1 MATWPSNPS
10 LPSLALAKHG
20 YAILVSELVEIL
32 MALLWLS
39 IGNASSV
46 LSSLIEKTVISG
58 PHVHF
63 MIDVKARWMAM
74 NQVFC
79 LHGSQLFTK

>member
-1 MATWPSNPS
+1 MATCPSNPS
-10 LPSLALAKHG
+10 LPSLSVSKTR
-20 YAILVSELVEIL
+20 YAILVSGLVEIL

-39 IGNASSV
+39 IGNASPV